1 MSWTRYEGKAPADP
15 ALDGDA
21 LWAQLQDHIRLHN
34 PHYTDVRLHN
44 ATATDE
50 YDTSVQPARRW
61 YLVTYLAEGA

>member
-1 MSWTRYEGKAPADP
+1 MSWTRYEGRALADP
-15 ALDGDA
+15 ALHGDA

-34 PHYTDVRLHN
+34 PDYTDVRLDN